1 MIKSS
6 PLLYTMFEPMNQ
18 HKALQLLTQG
28 FKNDL
33 AQSIYEDEKFT
44 ELMMELSIKF
54 VEDNVPIVEE
64 DIQYE
69 LALMLM
75 ETLKLS
81 SY

>member
-1 MIKSS
+1 MSES
-6 PLLYTMFEPMNQ
+6 MNQ
-18 HKALQLLTQG
+18 HKALQLLTHG

-44 ELMMELSIKF
+44 ELLMELSFRF
-54 VEDNVPIVEE
+54 VQDNVPIVEE

-81 SY
+81 TY

>member
-1 MIKSS
+1 
-6 PLLYTMFEPMNQ
+6 MNQ

-44 ELMMELSIKF
+44 LLVMELSIKF

-64 DIQYE
+64 NIQRE

-75 ETLKLS
+75 ETLNIS
-81 SY
+81 TY

>member
-1 MIKSS
+1 
-6 PLLYTMFEPMNQ
+6 MNQ
-18 HKALQLLTQG
+18 HKALQLLAQG

-54 VEDNVPIVEE
+54 VEDNVPIIEE

-75 ETLKLS
+75 ETLNITT
-81 SY
+81 Y

>member
-1 MIKSS
+1 
-6 PLLYTMFEPMNQ
+6 MNQ

>member
-1 MIKSS
+1 MCW
-6 PLLYTMFEPMNQ
+6 PLNLSEMNQ

-75 ETLKLS
+75 ETLNITT
-81 SY
+81 Y

>member
-1 MIKSS
+1 
-6 PLLYTMFEPMNQ
+6 MNQ

-44 ELMMELSIKF
+44 LLMMELSIKF

-64 DIQYE
+64 DIQHE

-75 ETLKLS
+75 ETLNITT
-81 SY
+81 Y

>member
-1 MIKSS
+1 
-6 PLLYTMFEPMNQ
+6 MNQ

-64 DIQYE
+64 DVKFE

-75 ETLKLS
+75 ETLNLS
-81 SY
+81 TY

>member
-1 MIKSS
+1 
-6 PLLYTMFEPMNQ
+6 MNQ
-18 HKALQLLTQG
+18 RKALQLLTQG

-75 ETLKLS
+75 ETLNLS
-81 SY
+81 TY

>member
-1 MIKSS
+1 
-6 PLLYTMFEPMNQ
+6 MNQ
-18 HKALQLLTQG
+18 HKALQLLAQG

-33 AQSIYEDEKFT
+33 AQSIYGDEKFT

-54 VEDNVPIVEE
+54 VEDNIPIVEE

-75 ETLKLS
+75 ETLELS

>member
-1 MIKSS
+1 
-6 PLLYTMFEPMNQ
+6 MNQ

-44 ELMMELSIKF
+44 LLVMELSIKF

-64 DIQYE
+64 DIQHE

-75 ETLKLS
+75 ETLNITT
-81 SY
+81 Y

>member
-1 MIKSS
+1 
-6 PLLYTMFEPMNQ
+6 MNQ

-33 AQSIYEDEKFT
+33 AQSIYENEKFT
-44 ELMMELSIKF
+44 LLMMELSIKF

-64 DIQYE
+64 NIQRE

-75 ETLKLS
+75 ETLNIS
-81 SY
+81 TY

>member
-1 MIKSS
+1 
-6 PLLYTMFEPMNQ
+6 MNQ
-18 HKALQLLTQG
+18 RKALQLLTQG

-64 DIQYE
+64 DIRYE

-75 ETLKLS
+75 ETLNITT
-81 SY
+81 Y

>member
-1 MIKSS
+1 
-6 PLLYTMFEPMNQ
+6 MFESMNQ
-18 HKALQLLTQG
+18 VKALQLLTQG

-33 AQSIYEDEKFT
+33 AESIYENEKFT

>member
-6 PLLYTMFEPMNQ
+6 PLLFTMFESMNQ

>member
-1 MIKSS
+1 
-6 PLLYTMFEPMNQ
+6 MNQ

-54 VEDNVPIVEE
+54 VEDNVPIIEE

-75 ETLKLS
+75 ETLNLS
-81 SY
+81 TH

>member
-1 MIKSS
+1 
-6 PLLYTMFEPMNQ
+6 MNQ

-54 VEDNVPIVEE
+54 VENNVPIVEE

-75 ETLKLS
+75 ETLNLS
-81 SY
+81 TY

>member
-1 MIKSS
+1 
-6 PLLYTMFEPMNQ
+6 MNQ

-44 ELMMELSIKF
+44 LLVMELSIKF

-64 DIQYE
+64 NIQRE

-75 ETLKLS
+75 ETLNLS
-81 SY
+81 TY

>member
-1 MIKSS
+1 
-6 PLLYTMFEPMNQ
+6 MNQ

-33 AQSIYEDEKFT
+33 AQSIYENEKFT
-44 ELMMELSIKF
+44 LLMMELSIKF

-64 DIQYE
+64 DIQHE

-75 ETLKLS
+75 ETLNLS
-81 SY
+81 TY

>member
-1 MIKSS
+1 
-6 PLLYTMFEPMNQ
+6 MNQ

-44 ELMMELSIKF
+44 LLVMELSIKF

-64 DIQYE
+64 NIQRE

-75 ETLKLS
+75 ETLNITT
-81 SY
+81 Y

>member
-1 MIKSS
+1 
-6 PLLYTMFEPMNQ
+6 MFESMNQ

-64 DIQYE
+64 SIQYE

-75 ETLKLS
+75 ETLNLS
-81 SY
+81 TY

>member
-1 MIKSS
+1 
-6 PLLYTMFEPMNQ
+6 MNQ
-18 HKALQLLTQG
+18 QKALQLLAQG

-54 VEDNVPIVEE
+54 VENNVPIVEE

-75 ETLKLS
+75 ETLNLS
-81 SY
+81 TY

>member
-1 MIKSS
+1 
-6 PLLYTMFEPMNQ
+6 MNQ
-18 HKALQLLTQG
+18 QKALQLLAQG

-75 ETLKLS
+75 ETLNLS
-81 SY
+81 TY

>member
-1 MIKSS
+1 
-6 PLLYTMFEPMNQ
+6 MNQ
-18 HKALQLLTQG
+18 HKALQLLAQG

-75 ETLKLS
+75 ETLNITT
-81 SY
+81 Y

>member
-1 MIKSS
+1 
-6 PLLYTMFEPMNQ
+6 MNQ

-33 AQSIYEDEKFT
+33 AQSIYENEKFT
-44 ELMMELSIKF
+44 LLMMELSIKF

-64 DIQYE
+64 DIQHE

-75 ETLKLS
+75 ESLNLS
-81 SY
+81 TY

>member
-1 MIKSS
+1 
-6 PLLYTMFEPMNQ
+6 MNQ
-18 HKALQLLTQG
+18 QKALQLLAQG

-54 VEDNVPIVEE
+54 VEDNVSIVEE
-64 DIQYE
+64 DIRYE

-75 ETLKLS
+75 ETLNITT
-81 SY
+81 Y

>member
-1 MIKSS
+1 
-6 PLLYTMFEPMNQ
+6 MNQ
-18 HKALQLLTQG
+18 VKALQLLTQG

-81 SY
+81 TY

>member
-1 MIKSS
+1 
-6 PLLYTMFEPMNQ
+6 MNQ

-44 ELMMELSIKF
+44 LLVMELSIKF

-64 DIQYE
+64 DIQRE

-75 ETLKLS
+75 ETLNITT
-81 SY
+81 Y

>member
-1 MIKSS
+1 
-6 PLLYTMFEPMNQ
+6 MNQ
-18 HKALQLLTQG
+18 HKALQLLAQG

-75 ETLKLS
+75 ETLNLS
-81 SY
+81 TY

>member
-1 MIKSS
+1 
-6 PLLYTMFEPMNQ
+6 MNQ
-18 HKALQLLTQG
+18 VKALQLLTQG

>member
-1 MIKSS
+1 
-6 PLLYTMFEPMNQ
+6 MNQ
-18 HKALQLLTQG
+18 HKALQLLAQG

-64 DIQYE
+64 DIRYE

-75 ETLKLS
+75 ETLNITT
-81 SY
+81 Y

>member
-1 MIKSS
+1 
-6 PLLYTMFEPMNQ
+6 MNQ
-18 HKALQLLTQG
+18 HKALQLLAQG

-54 VEDNVPIVEE
+54 VEDNVPIIEE

-75 ETLKLS
+75 ETLNLS
-81 SY
+81 TY

>member
-1 MIKSS
+1 
-6 PLLYTMFEPMNQ
+6 MNQ

-64 DIQYE
+64 DVKFE

>member
-1 MIKSS
+1 
-6 PLLYTMFEPMNQ
+6 MNQ

-75 ETLKLS
+75 ETLNITT
-81 SY
+81 Y

>member
-6 PLLYTMFEPMNQ
+6 PLLYTMFESMNQ
-18 HKALQLLTQG
+18 VKALQLLTQG

-33 AQSIYEDEKFT
+33 AESIYENEKFT

>member
-1 MIKSS
+1 
-6 PLLYTMFEPMNQ
+6 MNQ

-33 AQSIYEDEKFT
+33 AQSIYENEKFT
-44 ELMMELSIKF
+44 LLMMELSIKF

-64 DIQYE
+64 DTQHE

-75 ETLKLS
+75 ETLNLS
-81 SY
+81 TY

>member
-1 MIKSS
+1 
-6 PLLYTMFEPMNQ
+6 MNY
-18 HKALQLLTQG
+18 HKALQLLAQG

-33 AQSIYEDEKFT
+33 AKSIYEDEKFT
-44 ELMMELSIKF
+44 ELMMELSFKF
-54 VEDNVPIVEE
+54 VENNIPIVEE
-64 DIQYE
+64 ETQYE

>member
-1 MIKSS
+1 
-6 PLLYTMFEPMNQ
+6 MNQ

-64 DIQYE
+64 DIQHE

-75 ETLKLS
+75 ETLNITT
-81 SY
+81 Y